1 MYASTLPQ
9 ASPAVAS
16 RQWAAGTHVGALVL
30 ALLTSWMSGVA
41 GIVVAG
47 TVYLVKRDDDA
58 FVAGHALEALNFN
71 LSMFLYACVLGVTGL
86 VLLGMTVLTL
96 GIGAIVTLPLGLLL
110 VLGAVALA
118 VLWLVCGIVAA
129 VKAWNGETYRY
140 PLTLRLIG

>member
-1 MYASTLPQ
+1 MLPQ
-9 ASPAVAS
+9 LPPAVAS
-16 RQWAAGTHVGALVL
+16 RQWATATHVGALVL
-30 ALLTSWMSGVA
+30 ALLTSWMSGLA
-41 GIVVAG
+41 GVLVAG

-71 LSMFLYACVLGVTGL
+71 LSMFLYACALGAAGVALFGA
-86 VLLGMTVLTL
+86 TVLTL

-110 VLGAVALA
+110 VAGACALA

-140 PLTLRLIG
+140 PLSFRLVGG

>member
-9 ASPAVAS
+9 APPAIAS
-16 RQWAAGTHVGALVL
+16 RQWATGTHIGALVL

-47 TVYLVKRDDDA
+47 IVYLVKRDDDA
-58 FVAGHALEALNFN
+58 FVADHALEALNFN

-96 GIGAIVTLPLGLLL
+96 GIGAIVALPLGLLL

>member
-1 MYASTLPQ
+1 MLFRS
-9 ASPAVAS
+9 
-16 RQWAAGTHVGALVL
+16 
-30 ALLTSWMSGVA
+30 
-41 GIVVAG
+41 
-47 TVYLVKRDDDA
+47 LVKRDDDA

-96 GIGAIVTLPLGLLL
+96 GIGAIVALPLGLLL

-140 PLTLRLIG
+140 PLTLRLIS

>member
-9 ASPAVAS
+9 APPAIVS
-16 RQWAAGTHVGALVL
+16 RQWAAGTHIGALVL

-71 LSMFLYACVLGVTGL
+71 LSMFLYACALGVTGL
-86 VLLGMTVLTL
+86 MLLGMTVLTL

-129 VKAWNGETYRY
+129 VRAWNGETYRY